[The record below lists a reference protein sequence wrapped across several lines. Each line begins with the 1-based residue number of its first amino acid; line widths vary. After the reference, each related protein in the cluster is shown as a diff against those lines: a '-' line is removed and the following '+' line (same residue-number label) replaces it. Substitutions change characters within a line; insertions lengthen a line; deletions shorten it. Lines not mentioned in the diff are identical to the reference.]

1 MPSASGGA
9 DATSD
14 DPGGEMEDSRDPNLT
29 KFLATCGAASRRRAD
44 ELIRSGRVTVDG
56 AVTTDPAF
64 RVASSRVVALDG
76 KTVAPPDK
84 FRYVMLNKPR
94 GYVCSNSDA
103 HAEHLALELITG
115 FPGCFLR
122 SAGRLDK
129 ESEGLIVFS
138 DDGDYLERVAHPR
151 HRVTKLYD
159 VTVSRPLTGKDL
171 AAMRSGIVDGG
182 ELLRVLEAQQI
193 SPGRLRIKLNEGK
206 KREIRR
212 LCAHLGAPVVVLRRI
227 ALGGL
232 TLGDLKPGAYREL
245 SEREVALSL
254 TPDPAAEI

>member
-1 MPSASGGA
+1 MESA
-9 DATSD
+9 
-14 DPGGEMEDSRDPNLT
+14 RDPNLT
-29 KFLATCGAASRRRAD
+29 KFLARCGAASRRRAE
-44 ELIRSGRVTVDG
+44 ELIRAGRVTVDG
-56 AVTTDPAF
+56 AVVTDPAF
-64 RVASSRVVALDG
+64 RATPSQSVAVDG
-76 KTVAPPDK
+76 RPVEPPDK

-94 GYVCSNSDA
+94 GYVCSNFDA

-115 FPGCFLR
+115 FPGRFLR

-129 ESEGLIVFS
+129 DSEGLIVFS

-159 VTVSRPLTGKDL
+159 VMVPHPLGEREL
-171 AAMRSGIVDGG
+171 AAMRAGIADGG
-182 ELLRVLEAQQI
+182 EILRVLEVTQP

-212 LCAHLGAPVVVLRRI
+212 LCAKLGAPVLRLRRI

-232 TLGDLKPGAYREL
+232 TLGDLKSGECREL

-254 TPDPAAEI
+254 QPDPAAEI

>member
-1 MPSASGGA
+1 
-9 DATSD
+9 
-14 DPGGEMEDSRDPNLT
+14 MEAARDPNLT
-29 KFLATCGAASRRRAD
+29 KFLAMCGASSRRRAV
-44 ELIRSGRVTVDG
+44 ELIRAGRVTVDG

-64 RVASSRVVALDG
+64 RVAPPHVVALDG

-84 FRYVMLNKPR
+84 FHYIMLNKPR

-115 FPGCFLR
+115 FSGCFLR

-129 ESEGLIVFS
+129 DSEGLIVFS
-138 DDGDYLERVAHPR
+138 DDGEYLERVAHPR

-159 VTVSRPLTGKDL
+159 VTVSHPLSEKNL
-171 AAMRSGIVDGG
+171 AAMRSGVVDEG
-182 ELLRVLEAQQI
+182 ELLRVLEVEQI

-212 LCAHLGAPVVVLRRI
+212 LCAGLGAPVVRLRRI

-232 TLGDLKPGAYREL
+232 ALGDLATGAYREL

-254 TPDPAAEI
+254 SQDPAAEI